1 VLFAVMTGFGAIGLA
16 AAPLGEPIQFG
27 VALAGAA
34 AFEVF
39 LVGPLWRFLFKF
51 ESRAALT
58 LESAVEDEARAVTSF
73 DANGNG
79 LVSVDVDGQLVQL
92 LAILAPDDR
101 DRGVRVRRGDL
112 VRVADVDAAR
122 GRCTVT
128 TLR

>member
-1 VLFAVMTGFGAIGLA
+1 MLTGLGAIGLA

-34 AFEVF
+34 AFETF
-39 LVGPLWRFLFKF
+39 LVGPWWRFLFRF

-58 LESAVEDEARAVTSF
+58 LESVVEDEAHAVTSF
-73 DANGNG
+73 DVNGSG
-79 LVSVDVDGQLVQL
+79 LVAVDVDGQLVQL
-92 LAILAPDDR
+92 LANLASDDR
-101 DRGVRVRRGDL
+101 DRGVRVKRGDL
-112 VRVADVDAAR
+112 VRVSEVDAAR